1 MGLSTSEITSRTL
14 CDTRRGRNP
23 DQAEGGPDAGD
34 HRSPPARA
42 APGGQAVVGVV
53 GGPGGGD
60 RTKRENNPRQSNL
73 PMHLSP
79 RCRAR
84 TRAGTPC
91 RSPAMTNGRCRMH
104 GETSPG
110 APKSNGHALKHGRY
124 TAEAIAE
131 QREFAALVRD
141 MKGLVFCQRQT

>member
-1 MGLSTSEITSRTL
+1 M
-14 CDTRRGRNP
+14 
-23 DQAEGGPDAGD
+23 
-34 HRSPPARA
+34 
-42 APGGQAVVGVV
+42 
-53 GGPGGGD
+53 
-60 RTKRENNPRQSNL
+60 QSNL

-104 GETSPG
+104 GGTSPG
-110 APKSNGHALKHGRY
+110 APKSNAHALRHGRY

-141 MKGLVFCQRQT
+141 MKGLVEQVEGDE